1 MSVVIFQNPT
11 APNVCVLYPTAEALE
26 HLTLEDIARKD
37 VPAGCEWE
45 IVSGDAL
52 PEDHYFFNA
61 WRLGTIGDNKVDIDL
76 DAAREIHKATIRAA
90 RQPLLEALDVQFQR
104 ALETGGDTA
113 DIVAQ
118 KQALRD
124 VTKDAELL
132 AADSPEAIKAF
143 WPAILGPS
151 PLQ

>member
-11 APNVCVLYPTAEALE
+11 ADNVCVLYPTAEALE
-26 HLTLEDIARKD
+26 HLTLEQIAQKD
-37 VPAGCEWE
+37 VPAGSAWE
-45 IVSGDAL
+45 IVDDAAL

-76 DAAREIHKATIRAA
+76 DAAREIHRQTLRAA

-113 DIVAQ
+113 AIVAQ

-132 AADSPEAIKAF
+132 AAETPEEIKAF
-143 WPAILGPS
+143 WPEILGPNQ
-151 PLQ
+151 LQ